1 MTQVP
6 TTFID
11 FAGRILSHG
20 QSNGSVDEVTGA
32 MEQGCQALR
41 GRLAPLVGSAAF
53 DALMGRAVNLAA
65 RNFAFLD
72 DTPIGAN
79 CSADG
84 LRQAAEGREQR
95 EVTDAV
101 AAILANFIW
110 LLVIFIGENL
120 GLRMVHEIW
129 PGVPVPVWGHSTE
142 EAEP

>member
-6 TTFID
+6 APFID
-11 FAGRILSHG
+11 FAGRILLHG
-20 QSNGSVDEVTGA
+20 RSNGSADEVTGA
-32 MEQGCQALR
+32 MEQGCQALH

-53 DALMGRAVNLAA
+53 DALMGRAVYLAA
-65 RNFAFLD
+65 RNFAFLGE
-72 DTPIGAN
+72 TPIAN

-84 LRQAAEGREQR
+84 LRQAVEGREQR

-129 PGVPVPVWGHSTE
+129 PGVPIPAPGSSTE
-142 EAEP
+142 AGS

>member
-11 FAGRILSHG
+11 FAGRILLHGRSH
-20 QSNGSVDEVTGA
+20 GSVDEVTVA
-32 MEQGCQALR
+32 MEQGCQALQ

-65 RNFAFLD
+65 RNFAFLG

-84 LRQAAEGREQR
+84 LRQAVEGRERR

-101 AAILANFIW
+101 TGILANFIW

>member
-84 LRQAAEGREQR
+84 LRQAVAGREQR

-101 AAILANFIW
+101 VAILANFLW

-120 GLRMVHEIW
+120 GIRMVHEIW
-129 PGVPVPVWGHSTE
+129 PHVPFKAAGSSTE
-142 EAEP
+142 EVQP